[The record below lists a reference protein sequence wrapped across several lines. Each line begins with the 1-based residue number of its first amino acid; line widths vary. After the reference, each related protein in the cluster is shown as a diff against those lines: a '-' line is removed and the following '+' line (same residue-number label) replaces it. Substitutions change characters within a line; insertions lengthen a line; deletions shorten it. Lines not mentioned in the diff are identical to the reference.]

1 MTARKHNHRIFAG
14 LLFLLVFYVIPA
26 FSQDVFINS
35 DPTAYKK
42 SCKGFYSLTT
52 DEIGKEVSVGS
63 AWILKDRNDRSIVLD
78 LSETSW
84 NPHFSSLDL
93 YGCVDIDNDGQ
104 LEAVVEYRSGGAHCC
119 YTYLVYRKAKTK
131 LKLIGR
137 FYLGESSEPV
147 FKDMDNDGV
156 MEVIALDSRLAYF
169 GGLCFACSPSLPLI
183 MSYRNK
189 EFVDCTA
196 KFPEIIEKEIQ
207 KTLNER
213 DSGIDVRGNALKLLA
228 LHIILGKETDGWR
241 GIRKYYPETSSWL
254 KEHSKELKKRL
265 DTKAFRKRNRDG
277 QRLFELR
284 KK

>member
-1 MTARKHNHRIFAG
+1 MMTTKHKHRIFAG
-14 LLFLLVFYVIPA
+14 SLTLLFFFVIPA
-26 FSQDVFINS
+26 FSQNVFIDS
-35 DPTAYKK
+35 DPGAYKK
-42 SCKGFYSLTT
+42 SCTGSYSLISHET
-52 DEIGKEVSVGS
+52 GKDASVGS
-63 AWILKDRNDRSIVLD
+63 KWTLRDRNDHSILLD

-84 NPHFSSLDL
+84 NPHLSSLDL
-93 YGCVDIDNDGQ
+93 YGCVDIDHDGQ

-119 YTYLVYRKAKTK
+119 YTYLIYSKARTH

-137 FYLGESSEPV
+137 FYLGDSSEPV
-147 FKDMDNDGV
+147 FRDMDNDGV

-183 MSYRNK
+183 MTYRNK
-189 EFVDCTA
+189 SFIDCTA
-196 KFPEIIEKEIQ
+196 KFPKIIEQEIE

-213 DSGIDVRGNALKLLA
+213 DSGIDFRGNALKYLA
-228 LHIILGKETDGWR
+228 LHIILGKEADGWR

-254 KEHSKELKKRL
+254 KEHFKELKKRL
-265 DTKAFRKRNRDG
+265 DKNAFRKRNRDG